1 MTIHKYA
8 LSFSAASRRIG
19 GLVLLFLLSFLTAM
33 NLGPTSETTSAT
45 SLAVGA
51 VCTWNGTTGDWSDPS
66 RWSCGVVPGA
76 GDTAIVASGIVTVS
90 SDATVGSLQLGDG
103 TLTCNANLTVSDAM
117 TWTKGTINGNATG
130 KLTSN
135 GVLNMSGTGRK
146 DLTGGT
152 LANNGTANWL
162 GGFFVLASVFDN
174 RPGATFAIQTN
185 EIMSASGGSL
195 INAGTMTKS
204 DNSTTPLIGLSLN
217 NTGTVNIDAGTLSL
231 SGTLGTGANNTNVGG
246 PFNIASGATLNLGFG
261 THTINPTGSVNGPGM
276 LKFRECTTNFNGV
289 FNVTGSLSFD
299 VQSIVN
305 FNTPTN
311 ITVLNLAAGRV
322 AGSGAVT
329 ILNQMDWTGG
339 DIQRSGSFTIQPNA
353 ILNFTG
359 AGPKNLNSTLTN
371 KGVANYL
378 SASLFFNVGSVFDN
392 RAGATFNIQTDSPL
406 FGGGIIQNAG
416 TIVKTGGAGTTI
428 GCRLD
433 NSGRLEISSTSLFFQ
448 STFDQP
454 QGDTVNQTGGVT
466 HLNNGTLS
474 ANLTINGGV
483 LSGIGTVTGNVTN
496 SGALSPGLAA
506 GAAGTITINRNYT
519 QTGTGR
525 LDIELG
531 GTSPGVNS
539 DLLFT
544 NTQAS
549 TTATLAGT
557 LNVSLINAF
566 RPAVNSSI
574 QIMRYMA
581 RSGSFATTNGMDLGG
596 GQLLSAN
603 YLTNE
608 VVLVSGD
615 GGPGVPWVQVIPIP
629 PQRRVFAPQV
639 AQGSPFKFR
648 YQLLVGNS
656 GGQPAAVLVVV
667 KVPPA
672 LPPGTQPGPPGQ
684 PGPGAPVDHDDIE
697 DAISND
703 PLVPL
708 DNPEDQQLFDDLSKR
723 IELLDGTVLI
733 PFIMLVPPQST
744 LKLPGG
750 YFVRCPNSLP
760 QPRGLGDPPPPLFP
774 EPSVDVFGNLVS
786 PSSDCVKKIIEFALD
801 KALGSLPFSDCIGF
815 IKDHLLDD
823 EVATQLANNP
833 TSLAAALA
841 SLLLDAA
848 KCLAE
853 FLPVAQAIKKVLDII
868 DLIKELND
876 VYEIFDACKGS
887 LIPDPLV
894 PGFKDNDRTQCVL
907 SKDPNDK
914 IGPDGIGAS
923 RFISGAESLRYAVFF
938 ENVPDATAPAQ
949 VVSIFDQLDP
959 ALLNFNTFAL
969 GPIAF
974 ADKQVTP
981 PPNSS
986 SFTTDVDMR
995 PEKNL
1000 LVRVNAN
1007 LNASTGLLTWSF
1019 TSIDPAT
1026 GQPLP
1031 PDSPDGFLDP
1041 NVTPPEGDGSVLFF
1055 VTPKTGLP
1063 TGTVIRNRA
1072 TIVFDQ
1078 NESLDTPEWFNTID
1092 NAKPTSNVLPLAA
1105 SQCSSFRVEW
1115 SGSDATSGIAHYS
1128 IFVSKNGGPFEP
1140 WRLNTPQTSDFFNG
1154 VAGSTYAF
1162 HSVARDGAGNVED
1175 PPAQPDTST
1184 SVVTSMSINPTGQAF
1199 TAQGGNGIV
1208 DVQAPGGC
1216 NWIAVSKSFFIN
1228 VTTGAS
1234 GSGTGLVTFLLDPNP
1249 TNEAR
1254 QGAIVI
1260 AGNRFIIDQAAG
1272 PATANQSPSAID
1284 DTATT
1289 NQNTPVTIAVLAN
1302 DSDPDGDSLTIT
1314 NVSQASN
1321 GTVAVNADN
1330 TVTYSPN
1337 TGFAGTDSFDYT
1349 VSDGRGGT
1357 DTAAVAITV
1366 TLSNRAPVAACQN
1379 ITRTVGPNC
1388 QAVVNTQDIGGS
1400 SSDPDGDAIT
1410 LALTPAGPF
1419 TVGVHSVTLTVT
1431 DSHGTS
1437 ATCSATVT
1445 VVDGTPPVIAC
1456 PSNIVTSATAGQCAA
1471 TVVYSAT
1478 VTDNCSSA
1486 TVTCS
1491 PSSGSSFN
1499 VGTTMVVCMAT
1510 DAAGNTAN
1518 CSFSVT
1524 VSDLQPPAITCPP
1537 NVAATAGAAATSAV
1551 VNYSQPQTADNC
1563 PGTTILCAPP
1573 SGASFPIGSTTVNC
1587 TATDASSNAAQC
1599 SFTVTVSGAPVQPD
1613 KIVFESSRAGNL
1625 EIFSMN
1631 ADGTSPTRLTSHS
1644 ALDFNPAWSPD
1655 RSKIAFTSG
1664 RTGNGDIYVMN
1675 ADGTNQTRLT
1685 STSAIE
1691 DDASWSPDG
1700 TKIAFWS
1707 SRDGNPEIYVM
1718 NADGTNQ
1725 TRITSNSRWDTQPQW
1740 SPDGTKLVFV
1750 SNRSNLVN
1758 FDIYTMNADGSNVTR
1773 LTTNASIDE
1782 SPDWSPDGTKI
1793 VFTSNRSNLLDF
1805 EIWLM
1810 NADGSNQTRL
1820 TSATRS
1826 SVRPTWSRDG
1836 ANITF
1841 ATNRHGLLN
1850 FEIYTMNANGTSQTR
1865 ITTNSAID
1873 FNPDR

>member
-1 MTIHKYA
+1 MTIHKFA
-8 LSFSAASRRIG
+8 LSFSAETRRTG
-19 GLVLLFLLSFLTAM
+19 GWVGLFLFLFLTAM
-33 NLGPTSETTSAT
+33 ICGRTYETTRAT
-45 SLAVGA
+45 SFAAGL
-51 VCTWNGTTGDWSDPS
+51 VCTWNGTSGDWADPS
-66 RWSCGVVPGA
+66 KWSCGAVPGA
-76 GDTAIVASGIVTVS
+76 GDTAIIPNFGGTVTVS
-90 SDATVGSLQLGDG
+90 ADTTVGSLQLSNTNG
-103 TLTCNANLTVSDAM
+103 TLTCNANLTISDSM
-117 TWTKGTINGNATG
+117 TWTSGAINGNATG

-135 GVLNMSGTGRK
+135 GILNMSGIRQ

-152 LANNGTANWL
+152 LVNNGTANWL

-174 RPGATFAIQTN
+174 RAGATFNIQTN
-185 EIMSASGGSL
+185 AIMSASGGSL
-195 INAGTMTKS
+195 INAGTIAKS
-204 DNSTTPLIGLSLN
+204 DNSTTQLIGLSLN
-217 NTGTVNIDAGTLSL
+217 NTGTVNVDAGTLSL
-231 SGTLGTGANNTNVGG
+231 SGALGSPNNTNGSG
-246 PFNIASGATLNLGFG
+246 PFNIASGATLNLGPG
-261 THTINPTGSVNGPGM
+261 THTINPAGSVNGPGT
-276 LKFRECTTNFNGV
+276 LKFRESTTNFNGV
-289 FNVTGSLSFD
+289 FNVTGSVTIESNT
-299 VQSIVN
+299 VVN

-311 ITVLNLAAGRV
+311 ITVLNFAAGKLS
-322 AGSGAVT
+322 GSGAVA
-329 ILNQMDWTGG
+329 ILNQMQWTGG
-339 DIQRSGSFTIQPNA
+339 DMQRSGSFTIQPSA
-353 ILNFTG
+353 ILNFSG
-359 AGPKNLNSTLTN
+359 NPRILNGTLTN

-378 SASLFFNVGSVFDN
+378 SGSLHFEVGSVFDN
-392 RAGATFNIQTDSPL
+392 RAGATFNIQTDNPI
-406 FGGGIIQNAG
+406 FGGGVIQNAG
-416 TIVKTGGAGTTI
+416 TMVKTGGAGTTI
-428 GCRLD
+428 LCRLE
-433 NSGRLEISSTSLFFQ
+433 NSGRLEITSTSLLFQ
-448 STFDQP
+448 DTFAQP
-454 QGDTVNQTGGVT
+454 QGGTVHQFGGAT
-466 HLNNGTLS
+466 HLNNGTLR
-474 ANLTINGGV
+474 ANLAINGGV
-483 LSGIGTVTGNVTN
+483 LSGIGTVTENVTN
-496 SGALSPGLAA
+496 SGTISPGLAT
-506 GAAGTITINRNYT
+506 GAAGTITINKSYT
-519 QTGTGR
+519 QTATGR
-525 LDIELG
+525 LEIELG

-544 NTQAS
+544 NTQTS
-549 TTATLAGT
+549 TSATLAGT

-574 QIMRYMA
+574 QIMRFLS

-596 GQLLSAN
+596 GQVLSAN

-615 GGPGVPWVQVIPIP
+615 GGPGIPWVQVVPIP
-629 PQRRVFAPQV
+629 PKRRDIG
-639 AQGSPFKFR
+639 QGIPFKFQ

-656 GGQPAAVLVVV
+656 GGQPATVVVVV

-672 LPPGTQPGPPGQ
+672 LPPGQQPGPPGQ
-684 PGPGAPVDHDDIE
+684 PGPGSPVDHDDI
-697 DAISND
+697 DDFISND

-708 DNPEDQQLFDDLSKR
+708 DNPQDQELFEDLSKR

-733 PFIMLVPPQST
+733 PFIMLLPPQST
-744 LKLPGG
+744 FKLPGG
-750 YFVRCPNSLP
+750 YFVRCPNSP
-760 QPRGLGDPPPPLFP
+760 PPPPPGLGDPPPPP
-774 EPSVDVFGNLVS
+774 MPVPSVEVFGISVS

-801 KALGSLPFSDCIGF
+801 KAFGSLPFSDCIGF
-815 IKDHLLDD
+815 FKDHLLNDA
-823 EVATQLANNP
+823 VAQQLANNP

-894 PGFKDNDRTQCVL
+894 PGFKDNKDTECVA

-914 IGPDGIGAS
+914 VGPEGIGAS
-923 RFISGAESLRYAVFF
+923 RFITGNESLRYAVFF
-938 ENVPDATAPAQ
+938 ENVPAATAPAQ
-949 VVSIFDQLDP
+949 VVSVSDQLDP

-969 GPIAF
+969 GPISF
-974 ADKQVTP
+974 AGKLVTP

-1007 LNASTGLLTWSF
+1007 LNKGTGLLTWLF
-1019 TSIDPAT
+1019 TSIDPDT

-1031 PDSPDGFLDP
+1031 PTSPDGFLDP

-1055 VTPKTGLP
+1055 IAPKTGLP
-1063 TGTVIRNRA
+1063 TGTVIRNHA

-1078 NESLDTPEWFNTID
+1078 NPALDTAEWFNTID
-1092 NAKPTSNVLPLAA
+1092 NAKPTSSVLPLAA
-1105 SQCSSFRVEW
+1105 SLCSSFRVEW
-1115 SGSDATSGIAHYS
+1115 AGADATSGIAHYS
-1128 IFVSKNGGPFEP
+1128 IFVSKDGEPSEP
-1140 WRLNTPQTSDFFNG
+1140 WRLNTTQTSDFFNG

-1162 HSVARDGAGNVED
+1162 YSVARDGAGNVEVS
-1175 PPAQPDTST
+1175 PAQPDTST
-1184 SVVTSMSINPTGQAF
+1184 SIVTSMSINPTTQAF

-1208 DVQAPGGC
+1208 DVQAPDGC
-1216 NWIAVSKSFFIN
+1216 NWIAVSRSFFIN
-1228 VTTGAS
+1228 VTTGGS

-1249 TNEAR
+1249 TDEAR

-1284 DTATT
+1284 DTSTT
-1289 NQNTPVTIAVLAN
+1289 NQNTPVNIAVLAN
-1302 DSDPDGDSLTIT
+1302 DSDPDGDALTIT
-1314 NVSQASN
+1314 NVSQAAN
-1321 GTVAVNADN
+1321 GALAVNADN

-1337 TGFAGTDSFDYT
+1337 TGFAGTDSFNYT

-1357 DTAAVAITV
+1357 DTASVALTV
-1366 TLSNRAPVAACQN
+1366 TLSNHPPVAACQN
-1379 ITRTVGPNC
+1379 ITRAVGPNC
-1388 QAVVNTQDIGGS
+1388 QAVVTAQDVSGS

-1410 LALTPAGPF
+1410 LALSPVGPF
-1419 TVGVHSVTLTVT
+1419 TAGTHSVTLTVT
-1431 DSHGTS
+1431 DSHGAA
-1437 ATCSATVT
+1437 ATCTATVT
-1445 VVDGTPPVIAC
+1445 IVDETPPVIAC
-1456 PSNIVTSATAGQCAA
+1456 PSNIFTPAGVGQCAA
-1471 TVVYSAT
+1471 VVVYSTTA
-1478 VTDNCSSA
+1478 TDNCSA
-1486 TVTCS
+1486 TVNCS
-1491 PSSGSSFN
+1491 PPSGSSFN
-1499 VGTTMVVCMAT
+1499 IGTTTVVCVGT

-1524 VSDLQPPAITCPP
+1524 VQDLQSPVITCPL
-1537 NVAATAGAAATSAV
+1537 NVTATAGSGSTSAV
-1551 VNYSQPQTADNC
+1551 VTYSQPQTADNC

-1587 TATDASSNAAQC
+1587 TATDGSGNAAQC
-1599 SFTVTVSGAPVQPD
+1599 SFTVAVSGPSVQPD
-1613 KIVFESSRAGNL
+1613 KIVFESNRDGNL
-1625 EIFSMN
+1625 EIYSMN
-1631 ADGTSPTRLTSHS
+1631 ADGTSPMRLTSHS
-1644 ALDFNPAWSPD
+1644 SLDFNPAWSPD

-1675 ADGTNQTRLT
+1675 ADGTNLTRLT
-1685 STSAIE
+1685 SASAIE

-1725 TRITSNSRWDTQPQW
+1725 TRVTSNPRSDTQPQW

-1750 SNRSNLVN
+1750 SNRSNVLN

-1805 EIWLM
+1805 EIWVM
-1810 NADGSNQTRL
+1810 NVNGSNQTRL
-1820 TSATRS
+1820 TTSTRS
-1826 SVRPTWSRDG
+1826 SVRPTWSGDG
-1836 ANITF
+1836 ARITF

-1850 FEIYTMNANGTSQTR
+1850 FEIYTMDANGSSQTR

-1873 FNPDR
+1873 FKPDR